1 MNIRYLTWFFLIII
15 SINLGITSM
24 VNAKSAYNF
33 EFDSI
38 EGGVI
43 SLSEYRGDVILVV
56 NTASECGFTRQ
67 YEGLQSLW
75 NEYKEDGLVVIG
87 VPSNDF
93 GGQEPGTNVQ
103 IKNFCEV
110 NFNINFPMTAK
121 AIVKGNGAHPFYKW
135 ANDELGWRA
144 RPKWNFHKYL
154 IGRDGSLQGSFSSM
168 VSTESSKLRNK
179 ITQLLKNKI

>member
-1 MNIRYLTWFFLIII
+1 MNIKHLNWFLLIITM
-15 SINLGITSM
+15 INLGTTSM
-24 VNAKSAYNF
+24 ANAKSAYDFNF
-33 EFDSI
+33 ESI
-38 EGGVI
+38 EGGI
-43 SLSEYRGDVILVV
+43 IPLSDFTGNVILLV
-56 NTASECGFTRQ
+56 NTASECGFTNQ

-75 NEYKEDGLVVIG
+75 DEFKSDGLVIIG

-144 RPKWNFHKYL
+144 RPK
-154 IGRDGSLQGSFSSM
+154 
-168 VSTESSKLRNK
+168 
-179 ITQLLKNKI
+179 

>member
-1 MNIRYLTWFFLIII
+1 
-15 SINLGITSM
+15 
-24 VNAKSAYNF
+24 
-33 EFDSI
+33 
-38 EGGVI
+38 
-43 SLSEYRGDVILVV
+43 
-56 NTASECGFTRQ
+56 
-67 YEGLQSLW
+67 
-75 NEYKEDGLVVIG
+75 
-87 VPSNDF
+87 
-93 GGQEPGTNVQ
+93 
-103 IKNFCEV
+103 
-110 NFNINFPMTAK
+110 MTAK

>member
-1 MNIRYLTWFFLIII
+1 MNIKHLNWFLLIIAI
-15 SINLGITSM
+15 INLGISSM
-24 VNAKSAYNF
+24 ANAKSAYDFN
-33 EFDSI
+33 FDSI
-38 EGGVI
+38 EGGI
-43 SLSEYRGDVILVV
+43 IPLSDFTGNVILLV
-56 NTASECGFTRQ
+56 NTASECGFTNQ

-75 NEYKEDGLVVIG
+75 DEFKSDGLVVIG

-135 ANDELGWRA
+135 ANDELGWRS